1 MGRIAVANAGAFGVD
16 HVFGCDLLDA
26 SRSIIQQNFDGV
38 TWFSDVRQLD
48 FNAPAVGGLVLPFGW
63 EWEGW
68 GSRGGGAGTEW
79 RCSLA
84 F

>member
-16 HVFGCDLLDA
+16 HVFGCDLLDT

-48 FNAPAVGGLVLPFGW
+48 FNAPAVDVLVAGFPCEPLSSDGLR
-63 EWEGW
+63 
-68 GSRGGGAGTEW
+68 RGNALT
-79 RCSLA
+79 
-84 F
+84 